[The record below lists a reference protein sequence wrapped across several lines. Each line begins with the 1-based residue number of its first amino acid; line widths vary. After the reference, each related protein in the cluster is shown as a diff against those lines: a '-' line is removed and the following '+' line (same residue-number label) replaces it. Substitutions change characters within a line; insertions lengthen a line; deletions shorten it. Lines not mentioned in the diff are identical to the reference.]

1 MKEKNQ
7 RPFAVMRKA
16 FLMER
21 RKMGGIG
28 SDRKPKQKKET
39 IVDFKPAEEKVKQEG
54 RLYSVPMHVK
64 KIKTSGGCRF
74 QG

>member
-1 MKEKNQ
+1 
-7 RPFAVMRKA
+7 
-16 FLMER
+16 
-21 RKMGGIG
+21 MGGVG
-28 SDRKPKQKKET
+28 SGRKPKQKKET